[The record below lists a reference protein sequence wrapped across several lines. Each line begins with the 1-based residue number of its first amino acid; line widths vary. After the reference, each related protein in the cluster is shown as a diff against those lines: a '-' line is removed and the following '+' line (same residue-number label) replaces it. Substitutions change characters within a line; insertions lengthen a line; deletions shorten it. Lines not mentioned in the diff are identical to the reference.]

1 MEAALIL
8 LGAAAAALAL
18 AWARERRLRGAEAER
33 SRRELAEQRLRRDA
47 ELREQAQRTSAL
59 FDRMVEGLIVVDAG
73 GRIRLANRA
82 AAALF
87 GFGAAGLGRTIL
99 EATRHHEV
107 AAVVARLDREL
118 EVLDHELRIDS
129 MDAPRFLQVNALALR
144 DSGGAN
150 DGAILVFHD
159 LTRLRQLEG
168 VRQEFVANVSH
179 ELRTPLSLIK
189 SAAETLLDGGSA
201 DPAALTRFLNIIDKH
216 ANRLALLIDDLL
228 LLSTLDSGGLRLNR
242 QPLPFRATVQDAI
255 DDLRPRALA
264 RGVTLENSV
273 PAALVVLA
281 DNDRMRQVI
290 FNLLDNAIKY
300 GRAGGKTKVE
310 GRLLPNGRIE
320 IAVVDDG
327 PGIPKE
333 AQLRIFERF
342 YRVDKARSREQ
353 GGTGLGLAIVKHV
366 IQAHGGEV
374 RVESAPGSGSSFIF
388 CLPSA
393 SGSQVRAGERA
404 LGQVSDAGV
413 AAEPGG

>member
-8 LGAAAAALAL
+8 LAAAAAALAL
-18 AWARERRLRGAEAER
+18 AWARERRLRRGDADR
-33 SRRELAEQRLRRDA
+33 DRRDLAEQRVRREA
-47 ELREQAQRTSAL
+47 ELKEQSQRTVAL

-82 AAALF
+82 AASLF
-87 GFGAAGLGRTIL
+87 GFSAPATGKTIL

-107 AAVVARLDREL
+107 AAVAARLDREP
-118 EVLDHELRIDS
+118 EVLGHELRIDS
-129 MDAPRFLQVNALALR
+129 MDAPRFLHVNALALR
-144 DSGGAN
+144 DSGGAS

-201 DPAALTRFLNIIDKH
+201 DPATLARFLHIIDKH

-255 DDLRPRALA
+255 DDLQPRALA
-264 RGVTLENSV
+264 RNVTLENLV
-273 PAALVVLA
+273 PGGLVVLA

-300 GRAGGKTKVE
+300 GRAGGKTSVT
-310 GRLLPNGRIE
+310 GCALPSGRIE
-320 IAVVDDG
+320 ITVIDDG
-327 PGIPKE
+327 PGIPRE
-333 AQLRIFERF
+333 SQERIFERF

-374 RVESAPGSGSSFIF
+374 RLESGPGSSGSAFIF
-388 CLPSA
+388 WLPA
-393 SGSQVRAGERA
+393 PVP
-404 LGQVSDAGV
+404 
-413 AAEPGG
+413 AA

>member
-1 MEAALIL
+1 MEATLFL
-8 LGAAAAALAL
+8 LVAAAAALAV
-18 AWARERRLRGAEAER
+18 AWGRERILRKAESER
-33 SRRELAEQRLRRDA
+33 HGRELAGQRSNREA

-87 GFGAAGLGRTIL
+87 GFEGPAVGRSVL

-107 AAVVARLDREL
+107 AAVVSRLDQEL

-129 MDAPRFLQVNALALR
+129 MVAPRFLQVNALALR
-144 DSGGAN
+144 DATGAS

-189 SAAETLLDGGSA
+189 SASETLLDGA
-201 DPAALTRFLNIIDKH
+201 KDDPAALARFLHIIDKH

-242 QPLPFRATVQDAI
+242 QPLPIRSTVQDAI
-255 DDLRPRALA
+255 DDLQPRALA
-264 RGVTLENSV
+264 RDVTLKNLV
-273 PAALVVLA
+273 PGSLVVFA

-290 FNLLDNAIKY
+290 SNLVDNAIKY
-300 GRAGGKTKVE
+300 GRAAGSTSVE
-310 GRLLPNGRIE
+310 GSQLPDGRIE
-320 IAVVDDG
+320 IAVIDDG
-327 PGIPKE
+327 QGIPKE
-333 AQLRIFERF
+333 AQERIFERF

-366 IQAHGGEV
+366 VQAHGGEV
-374 RVESAPGSGSSFIF
+374 RLESEPGSGSKFIIN
-388 CLPSA
+388 LPA
-393 SGSQVRAGERA
+393 VP
-404 LGQVSDAGV
+404 V
-413 AAEPGG
+413 P